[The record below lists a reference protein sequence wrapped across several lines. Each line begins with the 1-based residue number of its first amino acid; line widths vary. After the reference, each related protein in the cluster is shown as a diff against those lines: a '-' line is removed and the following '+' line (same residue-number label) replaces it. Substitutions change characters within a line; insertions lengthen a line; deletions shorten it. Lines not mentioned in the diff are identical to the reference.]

1 MIKSQVYANDKLE
14 IIEYQ
19 YTKIALT
26 LQAILDII
34 AAYTMGAQR
43 FMDIISL
50 QRCMIEKWSKPEVQ

>member
-26 LQAILDII
+26 VQAILDII
-34 AAYTMGAQR
+34 AAYTMGTQR

-50 QRCMIEKWSKPEVQ
+50 QRCMIEKWSKPDVQ